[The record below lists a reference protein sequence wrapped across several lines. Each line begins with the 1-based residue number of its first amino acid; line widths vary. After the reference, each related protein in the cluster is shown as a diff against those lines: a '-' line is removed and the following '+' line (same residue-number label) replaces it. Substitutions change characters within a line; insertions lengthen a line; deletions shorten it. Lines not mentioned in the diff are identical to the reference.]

1 MLRPGV
7 VLRAGG
13 GDPALGHVSMVD
25 MNGAS
30 PTWRAVAPLN
40 FPRRRMN
47 LTILADGTAIALGG
61 TRSGDDE
68 SQAVLDSEI
77 WNPTTETWTTV
88 APMAEARM
96 YHSSAVLLDD
106 GRVLV
111 AGGEA
116 AGRLRAQ
123 IYSPAYLFKGARPT
137 IASAPST
144 IGYGSSFNLASPD
157 AGSITSVALI
167 RDAAATHA
175 FDQNQRYVP
184 LTFSASGGGLSVTAP
199 SSGSVAPPGY
209 YLLVVKNSAGVPS
222 IARHV
227 RVDTG
232 ANTQP
237 ATISG
242 TVTDAAT
249 TQPVAGATVSS
260 PGVPSVTTA
269 ANGTYTL
276 SGLSA
281 GEHQVEFGKTGY
293 ATLTRSETLAGG
305 QTLTVD
311 VALSAPGSVSGVVRE
326 NAPGNPAIAGATVT
340 YPGGSTTTDAN
351 GAYTIAGLPAGPQS
365 MSAASIGFI
374 SSTANPTVVPNTT
387 VTQNFLLDR
396 SATFVAGEVR
406 DALTNATI
414 AGATVEIGV
423 KTTLTDA
430 QGRYRIDVPPGTYD
444 VTASA
449 PGYPPF
455 TESVVVSPG
464 AYGTLDFSLLRT
476 GATKVFNAAA
486 DAYVKSDSATKN
498 YGNDAALR
506 VRGPG
511 TPTYASYL
519 KFNVTG
525 LLGRPVTGAQLRVF
539 TTDPAPTAATS
550 SWPAA
555 AGRRPPSPGTT
566 RR

>member
-30 PTWRAVAPLN
+30 PSWRAVAPLN

-123 IYSPAYLFKGARPT
+123 IYSPAYLFNGARPT

-184 LTFSASGGGLSVTAP
+184 LAFSASGGGLSVTAP
-199 SSGSVAPPGY
+199 SSGSVAPPGFT
-209 YLLVVKNSAGVPS
+209 SWWSRTAPACRRS
-222 IARHV
+222 
-227 RVDTG
+227 
-232 ANTQP
+232 P
-237 ATISG
+237 ATC
-242 TVTDAAT
+242 
-249 TQPVAGATVSS
+249 
-260 PGVPSVTTA
+260 
-269 ANGTYTL
+269 
-276 SGLSA
+276 
-281 GEHQVEFGKTGY
+281 
-293 ATLTRSETLAGG
+293 
-305 QTLTVD
+305 
-311 VALSAPGSVSGVVRE
+311 
-326 NAPGNPAIAGATVT
+326 
-340 YPGGSTTTDAN
+340 GST
-351 GAYTIAGLPAGPQS
+351 
-365 MSAASIGFI
+365 
-374 SSTANPTVVPNTT
+374 
-387 VTQNFLLDR
+387 
-396 SATFVAGEVR
+396 
-406 DALTNATI
+406 
-414 AGATVEIGV
+414 
-423 KTTLTDA
+423 
-430 QGRYRIDVPPGTYD
+430 
-444 VTASA
+444 
-449 PGYPPF
+449 
-455 TESVVVSPG
+455 
-464 AYGTLDFSLLRT
+464 
-476 GATKVFNAAA
+476 
-486 DAYVKSDSATKN
+486 
-498 YGNDAALR
+498 
-506 VRGPG
+506 
-511 TPTYASYL
+511 
-519 KFNVTG
+519 
-525 LLGRPVTGAQLRVF
+525 
-539 TTDPAPTAATS
+539 PAPTPSRRRSAA
-550 SWPAA
+550 
-555 AGRRPPSPGTT
+555 PSPMRPRHSPWPTP
-566 RR
+566 RCPHPACLR